1 MLSVKCQTNVLITI
15 KMNNCMIYNKLVIE
29 SSEEMKLVGFLE
41 KGLLLLTVY
50 SLITLCLLNASDY
63 LRSIENETN
72 SNVAYNFNK

>member
-1 MLSVKCQTNVLITI
+1 
-15 KMNNCMIYNKLVIE
+15 
-29 SSEEMKLVGFLE
+29 MKLVGFLG

>member
-1 MLSVKCQTNVLITI
+1 MLS
-15 KMNNCMIYNKLVIE
+15 E
-29 SSEEMKLVGFLE
+29 RSEEMKLVGFLE

>member
-1 MLSVKCQTNVLITI
+1 
-15 KMNNCMIYNKLVIE
+15 
-29 SSEEMKLVGFLE
+29 MKLVGFLE

-72 SNVAYNFNK
+72 VAYNFNK